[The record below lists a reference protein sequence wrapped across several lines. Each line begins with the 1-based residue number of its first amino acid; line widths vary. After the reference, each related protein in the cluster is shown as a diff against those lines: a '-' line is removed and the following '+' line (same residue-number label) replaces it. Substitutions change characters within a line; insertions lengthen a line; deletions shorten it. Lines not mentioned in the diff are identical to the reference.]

1 MGFNIFEKVGDVSF
15 GDGDG
20 KSMELHTEGLY
31 FLQFESSE
39 LRVYKS
45 GNLCAEC
52 DFSVLAKDGVKPDKK
67 TGSIMREVESS
78 AKIWYRHFLFTLVDK
93 QDPDMGFKQNVIGST
108 NFMQM
113 LLALSG
119 YESKEEMQDVYNCD
133 IEEELNDDGNIINAS
148 DITEFYADT
157 VKMMCSQQILKSEVS
172 IRESNEFKSN
182 ELKWFK
188 PMNKFEE
195 KALELFMK
203 GEEDTNASSTET
215 SDTTD
220 NDIPF

>member
-15 GDGDG
+15 GDSDS
-20 KSMELHTEGLY
+20 KSMDLHTEGVY
-31 FLQFESSE
+31 FLQLEE
-39 LRVYKS
+39 AGLRIYKS

-52 DFSVLAKDGVKPDKK
+52 EFSVIAKDGVKPDKK
-67 TGSIMREVESS
+67 TGSIMRAPESA

-93 QDPDMGFKQNVIGST
+93 QDPDMGFKQNVIGSRI
-108 NFMQM
+108 FMQM
-113 LLALSG
+113 LQALSG
-119 YESKEEMQDVYNCD
+119 YESKDEIQDAYDCD
-133 IEEELNDDGNIINAS
+133 IEEVLNDDGNIINAS

-157 VKMMCSQQILKSEVS
+157 VKMMCSQQVLKSEVS
-172 IRESNEFKSN
+172 IRESNEYKSN

-195 KALELFMK
+195 KALELFMR
-203 GEEDTNASSTET
+203 GEDDTSSDDV
-215 SDTTD
+215 SIDTTD